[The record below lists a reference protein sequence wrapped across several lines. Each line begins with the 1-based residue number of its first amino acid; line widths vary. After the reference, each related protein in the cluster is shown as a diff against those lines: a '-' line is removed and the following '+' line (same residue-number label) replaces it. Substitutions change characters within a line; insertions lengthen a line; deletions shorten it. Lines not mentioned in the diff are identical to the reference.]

1 MPQHSLREA
10 YEIADN
16 AVKSGKA
23 AAPPAEAGGGS
34 MRAMVRELQERAA
47 AKAKAL
53 ESQAAQFEKATAE
66 DIMRDAEAFAEAEAV
81 RRKNEAALDGPAPIP
96 SESDLEDE
104 DIPEGSF
111 SDEPIT
117 DDFEEYENDDD
128 AEGASVE
135 IQGDGEW
142 DEDMAAFLTPA
153 PVPFGDHGDEPVYG
167 DARTISEEIRSMQ
180 RDAALSAAVPPA
192 RPVFSQGPAVYGG
205 ASGPPEPVFG
215 DYIPPPGGG
224 ARLAKPRRGDPG
236 PPVHIHNFPRELFDL
251 VEQQFSKKT
260 SSQEVMLAAF
270 VYAKLNVSCV
280 VSDKVAEQL
289 AYYTGEAVTEST
301 ARSVE
306 ALRKRASEEMA
317 LLRELELA
325 VSWLLCHSVGDAPYY
340 PPNPADP
347 NISWIDTEKIGGITA
362 ALRRDSR
369 SRDLREA
376 VSAGRAGR

>member
-16 AVKSGKA
+16 AVKTGKA
-23 AAPPAEAGGGS
+23 AAPQEGAGGGS

-53 ESQAAQFEKATAE
+53 ESQAAQFEEATAE

-111 SDEPIT
+111 ADEPIT

-167 DARTISEEIRSMQ
+167 EARTISEEAQAMR
-180 RDAALSAAVPPA
+180 RDGVLSSAVPPA
-192 RPVFSQGPAVYGG
+192 QPVFSQGPAVYGG

-224 ARLAKPRRGDPG
+224 ARLAKPRRGDPEQ
-236 PPVHIHNFPRELFDL
+236 PIYMRSFPRELFDL

-325 VSWLLCHSVGDAPYY
+325 VSWLLCHGVGDAPYC

-369 SRDLREA
+369 TRDLREA